1 MSPAYHQYVR
11 LFVNQLKNPTNM
23 LKNLHF
29 ILLAVCAAFLISCSD
44 DEDIL
49 PGGEDIIETVGN
61 TDRPKD
67 NSGIQVFSDNRY
79 YWQYDGIPLLLLGG
93 AKEDNIFNFQEG
105 LVQYLDQLEANGGNY
120 IKNIMSSRT
129 PGNVYPFLKT
139 ADGLYDLNQW
149 NPEYWDRLDR
159 FLGLCA
165 ERDIVVQLIIWDLW
179 DYFMTDASLGFGENN
194 KGWESN
200 PFNPA
205 LNVNYTA
212 TETGLATTINYHP
225 TARPSNHKFFKTVPN
240 LENIAMV
247 RNYQEAFVKKI
258 MDTSL
263 PYKNILYCINNDM
276 GEDMEWSKYWSSF
289 IRNEATKIQKKIYIT
304 DMHRSSNLGSTEQNA
319 ILTDRNHFDFFEA
332 SQNNLNSGDEHYGRI
347 ISARNRVRDNAV
359 PFNNSKIYGGVEGF
373 AGGVD
378 ESIQR
383 YWKTIF
389 AGSAA
394 TNFHKEGPRPNA
406 FSLGF
411 NEQGRAQIKH
421 MRMFAD
427 AMNSFSPAPT
437 NNLLSNR
444 SENEAFCLSHQNNQY
459 AVYFPNGGNVTLNLK
474 QANGSYIMRWFDIV
488 NGTWSA
494 ETEVQG
500 ARDIELT
507 TPGTGHWAVLLKR
520 KI

>member
-1 MSPAYHQYVR
+1 
-11 LFVNQLKNPTNM
+11 M

-29 ILLAVCAAFLISCSD
+29 VLLALCSAFLISCSD

-67 NSGIQVFSDNRY
+67 NSGIQIFSDNRY

-105 LVQYLDQLEANGGNY
+105 LVEYLDQLEANGGNY

-129 PGNVYPFLKT
+129 PGNVYPFAK
-139 ADGLYDLNQW
+139 AGDGLYDLSQW

-159 FLGLCA
+159 FLRLCA
-165 ERDIVVQLIIWDLW
+165 ERDIVVQLIIWDMW
-179 DYFMTDASLGFGENN
+179 DYFRTDAELEHGDGNL
-194 KGWESN
+194 GWESN
-200 PFNPA
+200 PFNPG
-205 LNVNYTA
+205 LNTNYTA
-212 TETGLATTINYHP
+212 EETGLETYISYWPSDKP
-225 TARPSNHKFFKTVPN
+225 TAHRFFKTVPA
-240 LENIAMV
+240 LENITSV
-247 RNYQEAFVKKI
+247 RTYQEAFVKKI
-258 MDTSL
+258 METAL
-263 PYKNILYCINNDM
+263 PYRNILYCINNDM
-276 GEDMEWSKYWSSF
+276 GEDMEWSKYWSAF
-289 IRNEATKIQKKIYIT
+289 MRNEATKIQKKIYIS
-304 DMHRSSNLGSTEQNA
+304 DMHRRSNLTSNEQIS
-319 ILTDRNHFDFFEA
+319 ILNDRQHFDFFEA
-332 SQNNLNSGDEHYGRI
+332 SQNNLNIGDEHYGRI
-347 ISARNRVRDNAV
+347 LNARNRVKDNPI
-359 PFNNSKIYGGVEGF
+359 PFNNSKIYGGAAVWSD
-373 AGGVD
+373 GVD
-378 ESIQR
+378 QSIQR
-383 YWKTIF
+383 FWKTIF

-394 TNFHKEGPRPNA
+394 TNFHKEGPTPNA

-411 NEQGRAQIKH
+411 NEQGRAHIKH
-421 MRMFAD
+421 MRIFAD

-444 SENEAFCLSHQNNQY
+444 DENEAFCLSHQNNQY
-459 AVYFPNGGNVTLNLK
+459 AVYFPNGGNVILNLK

-500 ARDIELT
+500 AQDIELT
-507 TPGTGHWAVLLKR
+507 TPGSGHWAVLLKR

>member
-1 MSPAYHQYVR
+1 
-11 LFVNQLKNPTNM
+11 M
-23 LKNLHF
+23 LKNLQF
-29 ILLAVCAAFLISCSD
+29 ILLALCSALIIGCSD

-67 NSGIQVFSDNRY
+67 NSGIQVFSDNKY

-105 LVQYLDQLEANGGNY
+105 LVEYLDQLEANGGNY
-120 IKNIMSSRT
+120 IKNMMSSRT

-139 ADGLYDLNQW
+139 ADGLYDLSQW
-149 NPEYWDRLDR
+149 NPEYWNRLDR
-159 FLGLCA
+159 FLSLCA
-165 ERDIVVQLIIWDLW
+165 ERDIVVQLIIWDMW
-179 DYFMTDASLGFGENN
+179 DYFRTDADLGYGENN
-194 KGWESN
+194 LGWESN

-205 LNVNYTA
+205 LNANYTSE
-212 TETGLATTINYHP
+212 ETGLATYISFYPSN
-225 TARPSNHKFFKTVPN
+225 RPSAHRFFKTVPA
-240 LENIAMV
+240 LENITTV
-247 RNYQEAFVKKI
+247 RTHQEAFVKKI
-258 MDTSL
+258 METAL

-304 DMHRSSNLGSTEQNA
+304 DMHRSSNLSTAEQIS
-319 ILTDRNHFDFFEA
+319 ILTDRQHFDYFEA
-332 SQNNLNSGDEHYGRI
+332 SQNNLNSGDEHYNRI
-347 ISARNRVRDNAV
+347 INARNRIIDNPV
-359 PFNNSKIYGGVEGF
+359 PFSNSKIYGGESEWSDGI
-373 AGGVD
+373 D
-378 ESIQR
+378 QSIQR
-383 YWKTIF
+383 FWKTIF

-394 TNFHKEGPRPNA
+394 TNFHKEGPFTNA
-406 FSLGF
+406 FSMGF

-474 QANGSYIMRWFDIV
+474 QANGSYIMRWFDIM
-488 NGTWSA
+488 NGTWSE
-494 ETEVQG
+494 ETEVPG
-500 ARDIELT
+500 ARDVELT
-507 TPGTGHWAVLLKR
+507 APGNGHWAVLFKR
-520 KI
+520 KL